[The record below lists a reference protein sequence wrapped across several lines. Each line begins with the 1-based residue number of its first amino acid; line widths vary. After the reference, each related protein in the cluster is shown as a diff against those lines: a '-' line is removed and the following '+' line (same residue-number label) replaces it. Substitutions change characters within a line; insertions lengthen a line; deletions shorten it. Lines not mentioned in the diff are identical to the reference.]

1 MYCMKSIDT
10 ERVMLLST
18 SIAVVAL
25 FISGAAWAHD
35 PIFGL
40 GPHVLYKGGV
50 EVAPQLHLEKNS
62 DEQETELGLELV
74 YGVTGDWAA
83 GLEIPYAWK
92 KEGSKNVS
100 GTGVLTCLRSTAT
113 GVTTALV
120 PRKAPTRSPNVTQAI
135 LNHTKSKVD
144 QLFVLR
150 RFIS

>member
-50 EVAPQLHLEKNS
+50 EVAPTWRKGFERF
-62 DEQETELGLELV
+62 LV
-74 YGVTGDWAA
+74 TSW
-83 GLEIPYAWK
+83 I
-92 KEGSKNVS
+92 
-100 GTGVLTCLRSTAT
+100 
-113 GVTTALV
+113 
-120 PRKAPTRSPNVTQAI
+120 
-135 LNHTKSKVD
+135 
-144 QLFVLR
+144 
-150 RFIS
+150 